1 MLVRIWTNWSR
12 PGRRG
17 DGSKPRRTSRAFDGG
32 HGIIIGPSIALA
44 PVLLALKLE
53 NIALIDA
60 LHLELSPGL
69 TVLTGETGAGKSL
82 LLDSL
87 DVLLGA
93 EVPKHLLRHG
103 KDQARIE
110 GCFAP
115 HKAASLLLAQR
126 GLGMMEHQPSELVV
140 TRRLYRRGGR
150 ISSRG
155 RINGVSVNRQTLL
168 DLRPLLID
176 LTVQGQTRMLGCQ
189 AQQRR
194 WLDGFG
200 DLSHQQALNQVA
212 AAHETWVQRRSTLDH
227 LKAERKDFQQRWQ
240 ENTRMLMELRQA
252 ALEDP
257 QELVI
262 LKRSQDRLAHA
273 LRLKQGSWSVVQN
286 IQEPLPD
293 QAAALDLLGQ
303 AEGELQA
310 MVAIDPTLQPLLQR
324 LQLAQDEVQ
333 GVAVAL
339 QDYGQELESHPQA
352 LADLQERIAQLQRLE
367 RRYGQSLA
375 QLIHLRNELEDATTE
390 LDWEARQQR
399 FEQEE
404 RAAHGQLC
412 KACGQLHQCR
422 RRAADRL
429 VADLM
434 DVLTPMGLEQMRFAV
449 ELKPR
454 PPTEH
459 GSEQV
464 CFLFSANPGE
474 AMAPLGDVASGG
486 EMSRFLLSL
495 KICLAKTDLPVTLL
509 FDEIDSGVSGRVS
522 TAMVK
527 LLHRLAR
534 HHQVFCVT
542 HQPLIAA
549 RADHHFRVT
558 KHMEGGRTRTRVMVL
573 TAVADR
579 EEELAQLAGGNP
591 QEARRYVASLL
602 RDRCPKD

>member
-1 MLVRIWTNWSR
+1 M
-12 PGRRG
+12 
-17 DGSKPRRTSRAFDGG
+17 
-32 HGIIIGPSIALA
+32 
-44 PVLLALKLE
+44 LLALKLE

-60 LHLELSPGL
+60 LDLTCSPGL

-87 DVLLGA
+87 DVLLGG

-103 KDQARIE
+103 QDQALIQGR
-110 GCFAP
+110 FAP
-115 HKAASLLLAQR
+115 HQHLSLLLAQR
-126 GLGMMEHQPSELVV
+126 GLGAVESQPSPLVV
-140 TRRLYRRGGR
+140 TRRLVRRSGR
-150 ISSRG
+150 IRSRG
-155 RINGVSVNRQTLL
+155 RINGISVNRQTLL
-168 DLRPLLID
+168 ELRPLLID
-176 LTVQGQTRMLGCQ
+176 LTVQGQTQVLGRQ

-200 DLSHQQALNQVA
+200 DLHHQGALNRVA
-212 AAHETWVQRRSTLDH
+212 AAHENWVQRRSALDQ
-227 LKAERKDFQQRWQ
+227 LKTERKDFQQRWQ
-240 ENTRMLMELRQA
+240 ENTRMLTDLQQA

-257 QELVI
+257 QELGI

-273 LRLKQGSWSVVQN
+273 LRLKQGSWSVVQH

-293 QAAALDLLGQ
+293 QVAAMDLLGQ

-310 MVAIDPTLQPLLQR
+310 MATIDPTLQPLLQR

-352 LADLQERIAQLQRLE
+352 LADLQKRIAQLQRLE
-367 RRYGQSLA
+367 QHYGQSLA
-375 QLIHLRNELEDATTE
+375 ALIHRRTELETATTA
-390 LDWEARQQR
+390 LDWDARQQGL
-399 FEQEE
+399 EQEE
-404 RAAHGQLC
+404 RAAHDQLRQ
-412 KACGQLHQCR
+412 ACGQLRQCR

-429 VADLM
+429 VAHLM
-434 DVLTPMGLEQMRFAV
+434 DVLSPMGLEQMRFAV
-449 ELKPR
+449 DLKPQ
-454 PPTEH
+454 PPAEH

-495 KICLAKTDLPVTLL
+495 KTCLAKADFPITLL
-509 FDEIDSGVSGRVS
+509 FDEIDSGVNGRVS
-522 TAMVK
+522 VAMAQ
-527 LLHRLAR
+527 LLHRLAQR
-534 HHQVFCVT
+534 HQVFCVT

-549 RADHHFRVT
+549 RADHHFRVS
-558 KHMEGGRTRTRVMVL
+558 KHMEGGRTCTQVMAL
-573 TAVADR
+573 TTVANR

-591 QEARRYVASLL
+591 QEARRYAASLL
-602 RDRCPKD
+602 RDCFGND

>member
-1 MLVRIWTNWSR
+1 M
-12 PGRRG
+12 
-17 DGSKPRRTSRAFDGG
+17 
-32 HGIIIGPSIALA
+32 
-44 PVLLALKLE
+44 LLALKLE

-60 LHLELSPGL
+60 LDLELSSGL

-93 EVPKHLLRHG
+93 EAPKHLLRQG
-103 KDQARIE
+103 QDQASIE

-115 HKAASLLLAQR
+115 HEATSFLLAQR
-126 GLGMMEHQPSELVV
+126 GLGSTGRQPSTLVV

-150 ISSRG
+150 ITSRG
-155 RINGVSVNRQTLL
+155 RINGVSVNRQTLSE
-168 DLRPLLID
+168 LRPLLIE
-176 LTVQGQTRMLGCQ
+176 LTVQGQTRTLGHP

-200 DLSHQQALNQVA
+200 DLSHQQALNRVA
-212 AAHETWVQRRSTLDH
+212 AAHETWVQVRSALDH
-227 LKAERKDFQQRWQ
+227 LKAERNQLQQRWQ
-240 ENTRMLMELRQA
+240 EKTRILVDLREA

-257 QELVI
+257 QELAT
-262 LKRSQDRLAHA
+262 LKRNQDRLAHA

-286 IQEPLPD
+286 LQEPLPD
-293 QAAALDLLGQ
+293 QAAALDLLAQ

-310 MVAIDPTLQPLLQR
+310 LVAIDPTLEPLLQR
-324 LQLAQDEVQ
+324 LRLAQDQ
-333 GVAVAL
+333 LQDVAGAL
-339 QDYGQELESHPQA
+339 QDYGQQLESHPQA

-375 QLIHLRNELEDATTE
+375 ELIHRRNELELTTTE

-399 FEQEE
+399 LEQKES
-404 RAAHGQLC
+404 AAHHQLRQ
-412 KACGQLHQCR
+412 ACDQLHQCR
-422 RRAADRL
+422 RLAADRL
-429 VADLM
+429 VADLV
-434 DVLTPMGLEQMRFAV
+434 DVLRPMGLEQMRFAV
-449 ELKPR
+449 DLKPQA
-454 PPTEH
+454 PTEH

-495 KICLAKTDLPVTLL
+495 KTCLATADLPVTLL
-509 FDEIDSGVSGRVS
+509 FDEIDTGVSGRVS
-522 TAMVK
+522 IAMAQ

-534 HHQVFCVT
+534 RHQVFCVT
-542 HQPLIAA
+542 HQPLVAA

-558 KHMEGGRTRTRVMVL
+558 KHMEQGRTRTQVMAL
-573 TAVADR
+573 STRAER
-579 EEELAQLAGGNP
+579 EEELAQLAGGDP
-591 QEARRYVASLL
+591 TEARRYAASLL
-602 RDRCPKD
+602 RHHS

>member
-1 MLVRIWTNWSR
+1 M
-12 PGRRG
+12 
-17 DGSKPRRTSRAFDGG
+17 
-32 HGIIIGPSIALA
+32 
-44 PVLLALKLE
+44 LLALKLD
-53 NIALIDA
+53 NIALMDA
-60 LHLELSPGL
+60 LDLELSPGL

-103 KDQARIE
+103 QDQARIE
-110 GCFAP
+110 GRFTLHP
-115 HKAASLLLAQR
+115 AASLLLAQR
-126 GLGMMEHQPSELVV
+126 GLEVMEHQPSAVVV
-140 TRRLYRRGGR
+140 TRHLYRRGGR

-155 RINGVSVNRQTLL
+155 RINGMSVNRQTLL
-168 DLRPLLID
+168 ELRPLLID
-176 LTVQGQTRMLGCQ
+176 LTVQGQTQMLGRQ

-200 DLSHQQALNQVA
+200 DPDHQQALNQVA
-212 AAHETWVQRRSTLDH
+212 AAHETWIQRRSALDQ
-227 LKAERKDFQQRWQ
+227 LKAQRKDLQQRWK
-240 ENTRMLMELRQA
+240 ENERMLADLRQA

-257 QELVI
+257 QELVT
-262 LKRSQDRLAHA
+262 LKRGQDRLAHA
-273 LRLKQGSWSVVQN
+273 LRLQQGSWSVVQN

-310 MVAIDPTLQPLLQR
+310 MVAIDLTLQPLLQR
-324 LQLAQDEVQ
+324 LQLVQDEVQ
-333 GVAVAL
+333 GVALAL
-339 QDYGQELESHPQA
+339 QGYGQQLESDPQA
-352 LADLQERIAQLQRLE
+352 LANLQERIAQLQRLE

-375 QLIHLRNELEDATTE
+375 QLIHRRHELETATTG
-390 LDWEARQQR
+390 LDWEVRQQR
-399 FEQEE
+399 AEQEE
-404 RAAHGQLC
+404 RTAHDQLRR
-412 KACGQLHQCR
+412 ACGRLHQCR

-434 DVLTPMGLEQMRFAV
+434 DVLSPMGLERMRFAV
-449 ELKPR
+449 ELKPQ

-486 EMSRFLLSL
+486 EMSCFLLSL
-495 KICLAKTDLPVTLL
+495 KTCLAKTDLPITLL
-509 FDEIDSGVSGRVS
+509 FDEIDSGVSGRIS
-522 TAMVK
+522 TAMAK

-534 HHQVFCVT
+534 RHQVFCVT

-549 RADHHFRVT
+549 RADHHFRVA
-558 KHMEGGRTRTRVMVL
+558 KHTEGGRTCTRVMGL
-573 TAVADR
+573 TALADR
-579 EEELAQLAGGNP
+579 EEELAQLAGGDP
-591 QEARRYVASLL
+591 REARRYAASLL
-602 RDRCPKD
+602 RDRCP

>member
-1 MLVRIWTNWSR
+1 MAILLCRSGIE
-12 PGRRG
+12 
-17 DGSKPRRTSRAFDGG
+17 RTG
-32 HGIIIGPSIALA
+32 HGITIGPSIALA

-60 LHLELSPGL
+60 LDLELSPGL

-93 EVPKHLLRHG
+93 EVPKRLLRHG
-103 KDQARIE
+103 QDQARIE
-110 GCFAP
+110 GRFAP
-115 HKAASLLLAQR
+115 HPAASLLLAQR
-126 GLGMMEHQPSELVV
+126 GLGGMPHQPSALVV

-155 RINGVSVNRQTLL
+155 RVNGASVNRQTLL
-168 DLRPLLID
+168 ELRPLLVD

-200 DLSHQQALNQVA
+200 DSGHQQALNQVA
-212 AAHETWVQRRSTLDH
+212 AAHETWVQRRSVLDR
-227 LKAERKDFQQRWQ
+227 LKAERKDLQQRWQ
-240 ENTRMLMELRQA
+240 ENARMLVELRQA

-257 QELVI
+257 QELVT
-262 LKRSQDRLAHA
+262 LKRNQDRLAHA
-273 LRLKQGSWSVVQN
+273 VRLQQGSWSVVQN

-324 LQLAQDEVQ
+324 LQLAQDEAQ
-333 GVAVAL
+333 GVALAL
-339 QDYGQELESHPQA
+339 QDYGQGLESRPQA

-367 RRYGQSLA
+367 RRHGQSLA
-375 QLIHLRNELEDATTE
+375 QLIHRRHELEGATTE
-390 LDWEARQQR
+390 PDWEARQQHA
-399 FEQEE
+399 EQEE
-404 RAAHGQLC
+404 RSAHDQLSQ
-412 KACGQLHQCR
+412 ACGRLRQCR

-429 VADLM
+429 VAHLM
-434 DVLTPMGLEQMRFAV
+434 EVLRPMGLERMRFAV
-449 ELKPR
+449 ELKPQ
-454 PPTEH
+454 PPTVH
-459 GSEQV
+459 GSEQA

-486 EMSRFLLSL
+486 ETSRFLLSL
-495 KICLAKTDLPVTLL
+495 KTCLAKADLPMTLL

-522 TAMVK
+522 AAMAQ

-534 HHQVFCVT
+534 RHQVFCVT

-558 KHMEGGRTRTRVMVL
+558 KHMEGGRTRTRVMAL
-573 TAVADR
+573 AAVADR

-602 RDRCPKD
+602 RDGFPND

>member
-1 MLVRIWTNWSR
+1 
-12 PGRRG
+12 
-17 DGSKPRRTSRAFDGG
+17 
-32 HGIIIGPSIALA
+32 
-44 PVLLALKLE
+44 VLLALKLE

-60 LHLELSPGL
+60 LDLELSPGL

-103 KDQARIE
+103 QDQARIE
-110 GCFAP
+110 GHFAP
-115 HKAASLLLAQR
+115 HTAASLLLAQR
-126 GLGMMEHQPSELVV
+126 GLGAMEDQPSALVV
-140 TRRLYRRGGR
+140 TRRLSRRGER

-155 RINGVSVNRQTLL
+155 RVNGVSVNRQTLL

-176 LTVQGQTRMLGCQ
+176 LTVQGQTQTLGRP

-200 DLSHQQALNQVA
+200 DLSHQQALRQVV
-212 AAHETWVQRRSTLDH
+212 AAHETWVQHRSALDR
-227 LKAERKDFQQRWQ
+227 LTVERATFQQRWQ
-240 ENTRMLMELRQA
+240 ENAQMLMDLRQA

-257 QELVI
+257 QELAT
-262 LKRSQDRLAHA
+262 LKRSQDRLAHV
-273 LRLKQGSWSVVQN
+273 LRLKQGSWAVVQN

-310 MVAIDPTLQPLLQR
+310 MAAIDPTLQPLLQR
-324 LQLAQDEVQ
+324 LQLAQDEVH
-333 GVAVAL
+333 GVVAAL
-339 QDYGQELESHPQA
+339 QDYGQQLESRPQD

-367 RRYGQSLA
+367 RRYGRSLA
-375 QLIHLRNELEDATTE
+375 ELIHHRDELEGATTE

-399 FEQEE
+399 VEQEE
-404 RAAHGQLC
+404 RLAHDQLC
-412 KACGQLHQCR
+412 QACDQLRQCR
-422 RRAADRL
+422 RRAADCL
-429 VADLM
+429 VADIM
-434 DVLTPMGLEQMRFAV
+434 NVLSPMGLEQMRFAV
-449 ELKPR
+449 DLKPQ

-459 GSEQV
+459 GSEEV

-495 KICLAKTDLPVTLL
+495 KTCLAKADLPVTLL
-509 FDEIDSGVSGRVS
+509 FDEIDGGVSGRVS
-522 TAMVK
+522 AAMAT

-534 HHQVFCVT
+534 RHQVFCVT

-549 RADHHFRVT
+549 RADQHFRVS
-558 KHMEGGRTRTRVMVL
+558 KHMEGGRTRTQVMALVAL
-573 TAVADR
+573 ADR

-602 RDRCPKD
+602 REHCPKD

>member
-1 MLVRIWTNWSR
+1 M
-12 PGRRG
+12 
-17 DGSKPRRTSRAFDGG
+17 GS
-32 HGIIIGPSIALA
+32 SIALA

-60 LHLELSPGL
+60 LDLEFSPGL

-103 KDQARIE
+103 QDQALIQ

-115 HKAASLLLAQR
+115 HQHLSLLLAQR
-126 GLGMMEHQPSELVV
+126 GLGAVEHQPSGLVV

-150 ISSRG
+150 IGSRG
-155 RINGVSVNRQTLL
+155 RINGISVNRQTLL
-168 DLRPLLID
+168 ELRPLLID
-176 LTVQGQTRMLGCQ
+176 VTVQGQTRTLGHQ

-200 DLSHQQALNQVA
+200 DLSHQQALNRVA
-212 AAHETWVQRRSTLDH
+212 TDHQTWVQRRSALDH
-227 LKAERKDFQQRWQ
+227 LKAERKDLEQRWQ
-240 ENTRMLMELRQA
+240 ENTRMLMDLRQA

-257 QELVI
+257 QELVT
-262 LKRSQDRLAHA
+262 LKRRQDRLAHA
-273 LRLKQGSWSVVQN
+273 LRLKQGSWSVVQH

-293 QAAALDLLGQ
+293 QTAALDLLGQ
-303 AEGELQA
+303 AEGELRA

-324 LQLAQDEVQ
+324 LQLAQDEMQ
-333 GVAVAL
+333 GVAGAL
-339 QDYGQELESHPQA
+339 QDYGQQLESHPQA

-367 RRYGQSLA
+367 RRHGRSLA
-375 QLIHLRNELEDATTE
+375 ELIHRRNELEAATTE
-390 LDWEARQQR
+390 LDWDMRQQR
-399 FEQEE
+399 LEQEE
-404 RAAHGQLC
+404 RAAHDQLC
-412 KACGQLHQCR
+412 QACGQLHQGR

-429 VADLM
+429 VAHLM
-434 DVLTPMGLEQMRFAV
+434 DVLSPMGLEQMRFAV
-449 ELKPR
+449 DLRPQ

-495 KICLAKTDLPVTLL
+495 KTCLAKMDLPVTLL

-522 TAMVK
+522 AAMAK

-534 HHQVFCVT
+534 RHQVFCVT

-558 KHMEGGRTRTRVMVL
+558 RHMEGVRVRTRVMAL
-573 TAVADR
+573 DAVADR

-591 QEARRYVASLL
+591 HEARRYVASLL
-602 RDRCPKD
+602 RDCFPDD

>member
-1 MLVRIWTNWSR
+1 MGL
-12 PGRRG
+12 
-17 DGSKPRRTSRAFDGG
+17 
-32 HGIIIGPSIALA
+32 SIALA

-60 LHLELSPGL
+60 LDLEFSPGL

-87 DVLLGA
+87 DVLLGG
-93 EVPKHLLRHG
+93 EVPRHLLRQGH
-103 KDQARIE
+103 DQARIE
-110 GCFAP
+110 ACFAP
-115 HKAASLLLAQR
+115 HRDLSLLLAQR
-126 GLGMMEHQPSELVV
+126 GLGTAEHQPSALLV

-155 RINGVSVNRQTLL
+155 RVNGLSVNRQILL
-168 DLRPLLID
+168 ELRPLLID
-176 LTVQGQTRMLGCQ
+176 LTVQGQTQTLGHQ

-200 DLSHQQALNQVA
+200 DLSHQQALGRVA
-212 AAHETWVQRRSTLDH
+212 AAHATWVQRRSALDS
-227 LKAERKDFQQRWQ
+227 LKTERRDLQQRWR
-240 ENTRMLMELRQA
+240 ENTRVLTDLRQA

-257 QELVI
+257 QELVT
-262 LKRSQDRLAHA
+262 LKRRQDRLAHA
-273 LRLKQGSWSVVQN
+273 LRLQQGSWSVVQH

-293 QAAALDLLGQ
+293 HAAALDLLGQ
-303 AEGELQA
+303 AEGELRA
-310 MVAIDPTLQPLLQR
+310 MVAIDPTLQPLLQH
-324 LQLAQDEVQ
+324 LQLAQDQVQ

-339 QDYGQELESHPQA
+339 QDYGQQLESHPQV

-375 QLIHLRNELEDATTE
+375 ALIHHRNELEAATTE
-390 LDWEARQQR
+390 QDWDVGQQR
-399 FEQEE
+399 LEQEE

-412 KACGQLHQCR
+412 QACSQLRQCR

-429 VADLM
+429 VAHLM
-434 DVLTPMGLEQMRFAV
+434 DVLSPMGLEQMRFAV
-449 ELKPR
+449 DLKPQ
-454 PPTEH
+454 PPSEH

-495 KICLAKTDLPVTLL
+495 KTCLAKADLPVTLL

-522 TAMVK
+522 AAMAR

-534 HHQVFCVT
+534 RHQVFCVT

-549 RADHHFRVT
+549 RADHHFRVS
-558 KHMEGGRTRTRVMVL
+558 KHMEEGRTRTQVVVL
-573 TAVADR
+573 AAVADR

-602 RDRCPKD
+602 RDHLPHD

>member
-1 MLVRIWTNWSR
+1 M
-12 PGRRG
+12 
-17 DGSKPRRTSRAFDGG
+17 
-32 HGIIIGPSIALA
+32 
-44 PVLLALKLE
+44 LLALKLD
-53 NIALIDA
+53 NVALIDA
-60 LHLELSPGL
+60 LDLEFSPGL

-103 KDQARIE
+103 QDQARIE
-110 GCFAP
+110 GWFAP
-115 HKAASLLLAQR
+115 HKRTSLLLEQR
-126 GLGMMEHQPSELVV
+126 GLGVMGQQPSALVV
-140 TRRLYRRGGR
+140 TRRLSRRGGR

-168 DLRPLLID
+168 ELRPLLID
-176 LTVQGQTRMLGCQ
+176 LTVQGQTQRLGRP
-189 AQQRR
+189 AQQRC

-200 DLSHQQALNQVA
+200 DLSHRQARLQVA
-212 AAHETWVQRRSTLDH
+212 AAHETWVRQRSALER
-227 LKAERKDFQQRWQ
+227 LKAERTALQQRWQ
-240 ENTRMLMELRQA
+240 ENAQMLMDLRQA

-257 QELVI
+257 QELVT

-273 LRLKQGSWSVVQN
+273 LRLKQGSWAVVQN
-286 IQEPLPD
+286 LQEPLPG
-293 QAAALDLLGQ
+293 QASALDLLGQ

-310 MVAIDPTLQPLLQR
+310 LAALDPDLQPLLQR
-324 LQLAQDEVQ
+324 LQQAQDEVQ
-333 GVAVAL
+333 EVAGAV
-339 QDYGQELESHPQA
+339 QDYGQQLESHPLA

-375 QLIHLRNELEDATTE
+375 QLIRRRDELEGATTE
-390 LDWEARQQR
+390 LDWEAQQR
-399 FEQEE
+399 RVEQEE
-404 RAAHGQLC
+404 RTAHDRLC
-412 KACGQLHQCR
+412 QVCGQLRQCR
-422 RRAADRL
+422 RQAADRL

-434 DVLTPMGLEQMRFAV
+434 DMLRPMGLEQMRFTV
-449 ELKPR
+449 ELKPQ

-459 GSEQV
+459 GSEEV

-474 AMAPLGDVASGG
+474 TMAPLGDVASGG

-495 KICLAKTDLPVTLL
+495 KTCLTKTDLPVTLL

-522 TAMVK
+522 AAMTG

-534 HHQVFCVT
+534 FHQVFCVT

-549 RADHHFRVT
+549 RADHHFRVS
-558 KHMEGGRTRTRVMVL
+558 KHMEGGRTRTRVMAL
-573 TAVADR
+573 STLADR

-591 QEARRYVASLL
+591 QEARSYVASLL
-602 RDRCPKD
+602 RDRLPKH

>member
-1 MLVRIWTNWSR
+1 MDS
-12 PGRRG
+12 P
-17 DGSKPRRTSRAFDGG
+17 
-32 HGIIIGPSIALA
+32 IALA
-44 PVLLALKLE
+44 PVLLALKLD

-60 LHLELSPGL
+60 LDLQCSPGL

-103 KDQARIE
+103 QDQAQIE
-110 GCFAP
+110 GRFAP
-115 HKAASLLLAQR
+115 HQAASRLLQER
-126 GLGMMEHQPSELVV
+126 GLGVVEHQASPLVV
-140 TRRLYRRGGR
+140 SRRLYRRAGR

-168 DLRPLLID
+168 ELRPLLID
-176 LTVQGQTRMLGCQ
+176 LTVQGQTQTLGRQ

-200 DLSHQQALNQVA
+200 DLSHQQALSQVA
-212 AAHETWVQRRSTLDH
+212 AAHATWTRHRATLDR
-227 LKAERKDFQQRWQ
+227 LKAERQDVQQRQQ
-240 ENTRMLMELRQA
+240 ENVHLLAELRQA

-257 QELVI
+257 QELVT
-262 LKRSQDRLAHA
+262 LKQRQDRLAHA
-273 LRLKQGSWSVVQN
+273 LNLQQGSWSVVQS

-293 QAAALDLLGQ
+293 QAAALDLLGK

-324 LQLAQDEVQ
+324 LQLAQDEAQ
-333 GVAVAL
+333 SVALAL
-339 QDYGQELESHPQA
+339 QDYGQQLESHPQA

-367 RRYGQSLA
+367 RRHGERIA
-375 QLIHLRNELEDATTE
+375 QLIQRRDHLEAATTE
-390 LDWEARQQR
+390 LDWEAQQQR
-399 FEQEE
+399 VEQEE
-404 RAAHGQLC
+404 RAAHQQLRQ
-412 KACGQLHQCR
+412 ACGQLHHCR
-422 RRAADRL
+422 RSAADRL
-429 VADLM
+429 VDHLKE
-434 DVLTPMGLEQMRFAV
+434 VLSPMGLEQMRFAV
-449 ELKPR
+449 ELKPQ
-454 PPTEH
+454 PPSEH

-495 KICLAKTDLPVTLL
+495 KTCLAQAELPMTLL

-522 TAMVK
+522 AAMAQ
-527 LLHRLAR
+527 LLHRLAQR
-534 HHQVFCVT
+534 HQVFCVT

-549 RADHHFRVT
+549 RADHHFQVT
-558 KHMEGGRTRTRVMVL
+558 KQVEGGRTSTQVTGL
-573 TAVADR
+573 TTVAER
-579 EEELAQLAGGNP
+579 EEELAQLAGGDP

-602 RDRCPKD
+602 RDRSPSSM